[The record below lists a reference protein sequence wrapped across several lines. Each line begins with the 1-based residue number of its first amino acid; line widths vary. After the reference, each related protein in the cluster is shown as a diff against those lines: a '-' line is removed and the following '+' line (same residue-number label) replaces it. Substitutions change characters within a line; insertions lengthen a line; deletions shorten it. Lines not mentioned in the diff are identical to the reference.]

1 VTVALSTPVDDGRC
15 IGCGP
20 DAVVGLKMRFDIN
33 PDKSVESRVSVS
45 AAFQGW
51 RDVVHGGVV
60 ALLLDEAMAY
70 AAGAHGVLGVTGDL
84 KMRFRKPVPV
94 GAPLVV
100 RGHVVWRRRGVLG
113 IVASVNDEAGAL
125 LASGE
130 GSFVKRGDVPAGTLF
145 GASRLRGS
153 A

>member
-1 VTVALSTPVDDGRC
+1 VSAALETPVDDGKC

-20 DAVVGLKMRFDIN
+20 DAVVGLKMRFDVN

-45 AAFQGW
+45 DRFQGW

-100 RGHVVWRRRGVLG
+100 RSHVVWQRRGVLG
-113 IVASVNDEAGAL
+113 IVASVNDDAGVL

-130 GSFVKRGDVPAGTLF
+130 GSFVKRGDVPPGTVF
-145 GASRLRGS
+145 GESRIRGG

>member
-1 VTVALSTPVDDGRC
+1 MIADTAAPVDDGFC

-20 DAVVGLKMRFDIN
+20 RSEIGLKMRFEVNEDR
-33 PDKSVESRVSVS
+33 SVESRLSLG
-45 AAFQGW
+45 AQFQGW
-51 RDVVHGGVV
+51 RDVVHGGMV

-84 KMRFRKPVPV
+84 KMRFRKPVRV
-94 GAPLVV
+94 GEPLIV
-100 RGHVVWRRRGVLG
+100 RGNVRWQRRGVLG
-113 IVASVNDEAGAL
+113 ISASVNDAAGTL

-130 GSFVKRGDVPAGTLF
+130 GSFVKRGELPPGTLF
-145 GASRLRGS
+145 AESRLRAG

>member
-1 VTVALSTPVDDGRC
+1 MTRETVAPVDDGHC

-20 DAVVGLKMRFDIN
+20 HSTIGLKMRFEVNEDR
-33 PDKSVESRVSVS
+33 SVESTVSVGP
-45 AAFQGW
+45 AFAGW

-70 AAGAHGVLGVTGDL
+70 AAGAHGVIGVTGEL
-84 KMRFRKPVPV
+84 RLRFRHAVPV

-100 RGHVVWRRRGVLG
+100 RANVRWQRRGVLG
-113 IVASVNDEAGAL
+113 VAASVNDAAGTL

-130 GSFVKRGDVPAGTLF
+130 GSFVKRGELAPGALF
-145 GASRLRGS
+145 AESRLRGS
-153 A
+153 T